1 MNHKIIVFEG
11 IDGVGKTF
19 MCNKLKIISNELNIT
34 SEIIPEFMDDF
45 AGGFISSKLKTD
57 KFISLTDKFDTS
69 LAQTFFLI
77 SSHLYKYEIAI
88 QKYPNTS
95 VLIFDRFLFSVLAY
109 QIVLLE
115 KSNKI
120 RIEVIEAFYNSIKYL
135 LPNDLIVVYLS
146 CENSI
151 LNKRFILRGD
161 NYSSADLDFMNE
173 VSTKYD
179 FILKDCKIQLINID
193 TSNSNDDEIYSL
205 YKNLLES

>member
-1 MNHKIIVFEG
+1 MNNNIIVFEG

-19 MCNKLKIISNELNIT
+19 MCNKLKIISNELNIP

-77 SSHLYKYEIAI
+77 SSHLYKYEIAT
-88 QKYPNTS
+88 QKYSNTS
-95 VLIFDRFLFSVLAY
+95 LLIFDRFLFSVLAY

-120 RIEVIEAFYNSIKYL
+120 RIEAIEAFYNSIKCL
-135 LPNDLIVVYLS
+135 LPNNLTVIYLT
-146 CENSI
+146 CEESI
-151 LNKRFILRGD
+151 LNKRFISRGD
-161 NYSSADLDFMNE
+161 NYSSADFDFLNE
-173 VSTKYD
+173 VSTKYK
-179 FILKDCKIQLINID
+179 FILKDCRVPLININ
-193 TSNSNDDEIYSL
+193 TSYTNDDEIYSL
-205 YKNLLES
+205 FRNILES

>member
-1 MNHKIIVFEG
+1 MNNKIIVIEG

-19 MCNKLKIISNELNIT
+19 MCNKLKIISNELNIS

-57 KFISLTDKFDTS
+57 KFISLSDRFDTS

-77 SSHLYKYEIAI
+77 SSHLYKYEIAT

-120 RIEVIEAFYNSIKYL
+120 KKDAIEAFYNSIKCL
-135 LPNDLIVVYLS
+135 LPENIIITYLS
-146 CENSI
+146 CDRNI
-151 LNKRFILRGD
+151 INKRFETRGEH
-161 NYSSADLDFMNE
+161 YSSDDFDFLDE
-173 VSTKYD
+173 VKIKYE
-179 FILKDCKIQLINID
+179 FILKDCNIPVAKIN
-193 TSNSNDDEIYSL
+193 TSYSNNDEIYRSL
-205 YKNLLES
+205 KNILEL